1 LEFALIRL
9 ARRAHSGGELVSK
22 MERAGYTTSEIED
35 TITELRRRRYLDD
48 LSFALTFAQ
57 GGRNHKQWGPKRI
70 AHGLRRKGVSEQYIQ
85 RAVAEAFPEGETEAV
100 AEVFAR
106 FRRTE
111 RGRGTKLQRKARAY
125 RHLYAKGFSP
135 DSIRRAIESIDK
147 YR

>member
-9 ARRAHSGGELVSK
+9 AGRAHSEGELVSK
-22 MERAGYTTSEIED
+22 MERAGYTAPEIES
-35 TITELRRRRYLDD
+35 TVTELRRRRYVDD
-48 LSFALTFAQ
+48 LSFALAFAQ

-70 AHGLRRKGVSEQYIQ
+70 AHGLHRRGVSEQYIQ
-85 RAVAEAFPEGETEAV
+85 RAVAEAFPGGEIEAV

-111 RGRGTKLQRKARAY
+111 RDRGSKLQRKARAY

-135 DSIRRAIESIDK
+135 DAIRHALESLDK